1 MQRYNIIL
9 NLQIFFEKILIIYSW
24 ADFQPLIIK
33 QIFTFAVWGIFSYLY
48 AVINAYYTMTPETSA
63 LIDSINV
70 TLNAGGMNTINIVL
84 AFVMYGVALGIK
96 PGTFVEVFTKP
107 RSLILGMVC
116 QLILLPLLTFLLALA
131 LGSSISW
138 TMALGMILVASC
150 PGGNISNFMS
160 SLSKANVELSVSLT
174 AVSTALAVL
183 MTPFNFWLYGNLYLH
198 SANIAGEV
206 PQLVIPLWDVFKT
219 IFILLGIPLTL
230 GILTARYLPKVAGA
244 LKKPLQYVSIV
255 FFLAMVILSFT
266 GNMHAFLQCIRY
278 IFLVVLIHNL
288 LALGI
293 GFGVGSAFRVPH
305 KDRRTLTIE
314 TGIQNSGLGLV
325 LLLGT
330 SLFANFPPHGGTL
343 VITAWWG
350 VWHIVSGLTVST
362 VFHLHEK
369 KHPLPE

>member
-1 MQRYNIIL
+1 
-9 NLQIFFEKILIIYSW
+9 
-24 ADFQPLIIK
+24 
-33 QIFTFAVWGIFSYLY
+33 
-48 AVINAYYTMTPETSA
+48 MTPETIKA
-63 LIDSINV
+63 IDAINV

-96 PGTFVEVFTKP
+96 PKMFVDVFSKP
-107 RSLILGMVC
+107 KSVLLGMCC
-116 QLILLPLLTFLLALA
+116 QLILLPLFTFLLALA
-131 LGSSISW
+131 LGTSISW

-174 AVSTALAVL
+174 AISTALAVL
-183 MTPFNFWLYGNLYLH
+183 MTPFNFWLYGNLYLKV
-198 SANIAGEV
+198 ANVAGEV

-230 GILTARYLPKVAGA
+230 GVLTAQYLPKLASK
-244 LKKPLQYVSIV
+244 LKKPFQWFSII
-255 FFLAMVILSFT
+255 FFVAMVVLSFA
-266 GNMHAFLQCIRY
+266 GNIDAFLKCIKY
-278 IFLVVLIHNL
+278 IFLVVLVQNV

-293 GFGVGSAFRVPH
+293 GFGVGTGFKLPI
-305 KDRRTLTIE
+305 KDRRALTIE

-330 SLFANFPPHGGTL
+330 SIFSGLPPHGGML

-350 VWHIVSGLTVST
+350 IWHIISGLTVST
-362 VFHLHEK
+362 IFNRSRRA
-369 KHPLPE
+369 

>member
-1 MQRYNIIL
+1 
-9 NLQIFFEKILIIYSW
+9 
-24 ADFQPLIIK
+24 
-33 QIFTFAVWGIFSYLY
+33 
-48 AVINAYYTMTPETSA
+48 MTPETSA
-63 LIDSINV
+63 IIDSINV

-107 RSLILGMVC
+107 RSLIIGMVC
-116 QLILLPLLTFLLALA
+116 QLVLLPLLTFLLALA
-131 LGSSISW
+131 LGQSISW

-160 SLSKANVELSVSLT
+160 SLSKANIELSVSLT

-198 SANIAGEV
+198 YAEVAGEV

-230 GILTARYLPKVAGA
+230 GILTARFLPRVAEK
-244 LKKPLQYVSIV
+244 LKKPLQWFSII
-255 FFLAMVILSFT
+255 FFIAMVVLAFT
-266 GNMHAFLQCIRY
+266 GNLKAFMQCIRY

-288 LALGI
+288 LALSI
-293 GFGVGSAFRVPH
+293 GFGMGSAFRVPR

-350 VWHIVSGLTVST
+350 IWHIISGLTVST
-362 VFHLHEK
+362 IFNFYHK
-369 KHPLPE
+369 KHPDTI